1 MKIIYCA
8 EDGKEFEKKTDCL
21 LYERTLNL
29 YYENTIQKDKIRRNF
44 ADALSEYEVN
54 EIARILEYGLSK
66 SDLSELAKLHKA
78 NHFRAKIEDLLTTD
92 NFHTDCDNF
101 VKENYDLYIE

>member
-1 MKIIYCA
+1 MKLQEY
-8 EDGKEFEKKTDCL
+8 
-21 LYERTLNL
+21 LNMDFL
-29 YYENTIQKDKIRRNF
+29 
-44 ADALSEYEVN
+44 
-54 EIARILEYGLSK
+54 K

>member
-1 MKIIYCA
+1 MC
-8 EDGKEFEKKTDCL
+8 
-21 LYERTLNL
+21 ER
-29 YYENTIQKDKIRRNF
+29 RRN
-44 ADALSEYEVN
+44 LNVN

>member
-1 MKIIYCA
+1 MKIIYRA

-66 SDLSELAKLHKA
+66 SDLSESWQSYIRQSIFVQKS
-78 NHFRAKIEDLLTTD
+78 KI
-92 NFHTDCDNF
+92 
-101 VKENYDLYIE
+101 Y

>member
-1 MKIIYCA
+1 MKIIYRA

-66 SDLSELAKLHKA
+66 VTYQSWQSYIRQSIFVQKS
-78 NHFRAKIEDLLTTD
+78 KI
-92 NFHTDCDNF
+92 
-101 VKENYDLYIE
+101 Y